1 MALKVL
7 YDHQIFLLQKYGG
20 ISRYFATL
28 AQASEA
34 SPDIKASICLLYSEN
49 GYLQPRQARM
59 PAWMAHKVLK
69 GYQKKLRWNRR
80 FMEKQLHKADF
91 DVFHPTYYDPYFLKQ
106 VRKPVVITVHDMIHE
121 LFPEYF
127 SPADP
132 TTHYKRQTI
141 ERADHII
148 AISEST
154 KADLLRLLPVSED
167 KITVIHH
174 GNLQGHL
181 DPQVPALRQERPYL
195 LFVGAREG
203 YKNFYRF
210 LQAIA
215 LVLKAYPDHQ
225 VLCFGG
231 GDWKSAEKEA
241 ILHLGLQNN
250 IQQVNGTDRQLAGY
264 YRQAEA
270 FVYPSL
276 YEGFGLPILEAFT
289 QHCPVILSDIACFQE
304 VAGDAAIYVDPYVPE
319 SIAAGITTMLQSP
332 QTAKEYKDRGY
343 ARLPQFSL
351 ETCVEKTFEVY
362 RRFS

>member
-28 AQASEA
+28 TQASESTPA
-34 SPDIKASICLLYSEN
+34 IEARIRLLYSEN
-49 GYLQPRQARM
+49 GYLQAQQKRM
-59 PAWMAHKVLK
+59 PDWMAGKVLK

-80 FMEKQLHKADF
+80 FMEKQLHKSDF

-106 VRKPVVITVHDMIHE
+106 VQKPVVVTVHDMIHE

-127 SPADP
+127 SPSDP
-132 TTHYKRQTI
+132 TTNHKRQTI

-154 KADLLRLLPVSED
+154 KADLLRFLPVSED

-174 GNLQGHL
+174 GNLQGQL
-181 DPQVPALRQERPYL
+181 TPQTPPIGSERPYL
-195 LFVGAREG
+195 LFVGAREA

-210 LQAIA
+210 LQAIV

-225 VLCFGG
+225 VICFGG

-241 ILHLGLQNN
+241 ILRLGLQNQ
-250 IQQVNGTDRQLAGY
+250 IQQVSGTDQQLAGY
-264 YRQAEA
+264 YQQAEA
-270 FVYPSL
+270 FIYPSL
-276 YEGFGLPILEAFT
+276 YEGFGLPILEAFA

-304 VAGDAAIYVDPYVPE
+304 VAGDAALYFDPYDAE
-319 SIAAGITTMLQSP
+319 SIAEGIMTMLKSS
-332 QTAKEYKDRGY
+332 QTAQVCKDKGY
-343 ARLPQFSL
+343 ARLAQFSL
-351 ETCVEKTFEVY
+351 DTCIEQTFEVY
-362 RRFS
+362 RRFA